1 MESIEESGLF
11 SNLFLMCTP
20 QLDCSELFTELYRE
34 EKKEEGGRGGQEDK
48 WGE

>member
-1 MESIEESGLF
+1 MELGSGQILEEF
-11 SNLFLMCTP
+11 
-20 QLDCSELFTELYRE
+20 ELHIRKSLTELYRE